1 MRKQSILIALISISF
16 VLSAQNNKKENNI
29 IDLHHAPLY
38 VSVSLDAQQSGLSL
52 LEEKMAHVGIN
63 FKQTKVL
70 NSAAGRHFFYQIE
83 KDNIPFYGQKAAI
96 HDYPNGFATVQY
108 PILSTNY
115 RGDFSSSIDLE
126 MLKGDLKA
134 ERFSS
139 EPIYWANQNSNFKAL
154 RTDFFGHDGL
164 HYVLISADDEIL
176 VLEDQRLYFQGVDST
191 CTANVFAPD
200 PLSTANV
207 NYGGSYVDNN
217 DGPMPI
223 LDLERQNITF
233 KADYSNGTF
242 RLENADLKI
251 SDFSSPSIAPLTQS
265 SPNFNLTRDKDGFE
279 DVNAFAHLSIFKNY
293 IDSLGFSSIPGNL
306 IEIDVH
312 ALSDADQSFFTSS
325 DWKIYMGE
333 GGVDDAEDVDVVIH
347 EYIHA
352 VVFGAAANSNRINE
366 RAGMEEAICDY
377 FALSYSNKYTT
388 NQSDRIFNWDGHNV
402 FWPGRDATSTKDY
415 QTVSFAGNIYTNT
428 DLMVSCLREI
438 LFNTSRATSDQII
451 LEALFSLQGS
461 STYRDFAI
469 MIINADQVLNNG
481 ANYNIIKDAFV
492 RRNVL
497 DSDFSLDESIESKSS
512 ISLYNSLAFA
522 SGGSLFIK
530 SVEAL
535 QSYQILSLDGK
546 LIQAGELNGL
556 ERELAAPNLKTGL
569 YLIIIQTSSST
580 ESFKVFRN

>member
-1 MRKQSILIALISISF
+1 
-16 VLSAQNNKKENNI
+16 
-29 IDLHHAPLY
+29 
-38 VSVSLDAQQSGLSL
+38 
-52 LEEKMAHVGIN
+52 
-63 FKQTKVL
+63 
-70 NSAAGRHFFYQIE
+70 
-83 KDNIPFYGQKAAI
+83 
-96 HDYPNGFATVQY
+96 
-108 PILSTNY
+108 Y

-126 MLKGDLKA
+126 MLKGNLKA
-134 ERFSS
+134 DRFSS
-139 EPIYWANQNSNFKAL
+139 EPIYWANQTSNFKAL
-154 RTDFFGHDGL
+154 RTDFFGQDGL
-164 HYVLISADDEIL
+164 HYVLISAADEIL

-191 CTANVFAPD
+191 CTAAIFAPD

-207 NYGGSYVDNN
+207 NYGGLYVDNN
-217 DGPMPI
+217 DGPTPI
-223 LDLERQNITF
+223 LDLERHNITF
-233 KADYSNGTF
+233 KADYSNGIF

-251 SDFSSPSIAPLTQS
+251 SDFSSPSIAPHTQS
-265 SPNFNLTRDKDGFE
+265 NPNFNLTRDQDGFE

-312 ALSDADQSFFTSS
+312 AISDADQSFFTSA

-352 VVFGAAANSNRINE
+352 VVFGASANSNRINE

-377 FALSYSNKYTT
+377 FALSYSTKYTN
-388 NQSDRIFNWDGHNV
+388 NQTDRIFNWDGHNV
-402 FWPGRDATSTKDY
+402 FWPGRNATSTKDY
-415 QTVSFAGNIYTNT
+415 QNVSFSGNIYTNT
-428 DLMVSCLREI
+428 DLMVGCLREI

-512 ISLYNSLAFA
+512 IAVYNSFAFA

-530 SVEAL
+530 SLEKL
-535 QSYQILSLDGK
+535 LSYQILSLDGK

-556 ERELAAPNLKTGL
+556 ESELTAPNLKTGL
-569 YLIIIQTSSST
+569 YLIIIQASSRT